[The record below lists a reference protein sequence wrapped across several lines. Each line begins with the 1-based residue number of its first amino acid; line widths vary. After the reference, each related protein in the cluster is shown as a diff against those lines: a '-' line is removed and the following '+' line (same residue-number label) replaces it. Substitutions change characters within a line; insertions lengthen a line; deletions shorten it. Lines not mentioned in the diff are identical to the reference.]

1 MASRLTGTV
10 IEWNDDRG
18 FGFIR
23 PDEGGA
29 DVFLH
34 ISAFNTHGRPEKG
47 LIVTY
52 AVENMANRNARAVN
66 VRVPQTLS
74 TAMEGLL
81 LSLAPVLFFFAA
93 LGIYARFYGLPW
105 YLPAGYGVMSEFTY
119 LAYRA
124 DKAKAQAGMWRTP
137 EKELHW
143 MSVLC
148 GWPGALVAQWH
159 LRHKNRKL
167 EFQLFFWATV
177 VVNLA
182 IVGYNFLPE
191 WTEPLIVAFS
201 ESIRGSS
208 SR

>member
-10 IEWNDDRG
+10 VEWNDDRG

-23 PDEGGA
+23 PGDKGA
-29 DVFLH
+29 DVFFH
-34 ISAFNTHGRPEKG
+34 ISAFNAHGRPENG
-47 LIVTY
+47 LMVTY
-52 AVENMANRNARAVN
+52 AVESMANRNARAVD

-74 TAMEGLL
+74 PAMEGLL

-93 LGIYARFYGLPW
+93 LGIYARFYGLSW
-105 YLPAGYGVMSEFTY
+105 YLPAGYGVMSAFTY

-124 DKAKAQAGMWRTP
+124 DKAKAQGGMWRTP
-137 EKELHW
+137 EKALHW
-143 MSVLC
+143 MSFLC

-177 VVNLA
+177 VVNIA
-182 IVGYNFLPE
+182 VVGRIFLPE
-191 WTEPLIVAFS
+191 WALPLMATLS
-201 ESIRGSS
+201 ELVKG
-208 SR
+208 